1 MKIPEFISWIN
12 LHNSQLSI
20 LWIRHSLQA
29 SIASTHRHVH
39 VFYQSMIMSQTSNMR
54 QVLHVVPTKQNPHY
68 LIFKSCKSQLGMIE
82 ITHLNNTNSSFGF
95 FSSLFL
101 IIHLCSSIR
110 LTQLIQLQRRFFGRD
125 ITRTTFF
132 LRAEIY
138 RGRLFV
144 WADRS
149 LGAKQEG
156 LTIVHFLNK
165 LIVSCKEAVRFP
177 F

>member
-1 MKIPEFISWIN
+1 MKIPEFISRIN

-39 VFYQSMIMSQTSNMR
+39 VFY

-101 IIHLCSSIR
+101 IIHLRSSIR
-110 LTQLIQLQRRFFGRD
+110 LTQLIQLQRRCFGRD
-125 ITRTTFF
+125 ITGTTFF
-132 LRAEIY
+132 QGRDISGKTFCLGRSFF
-138 RGRLFV
+138 RGETR
-144 WADRS
+144 RS
-149 LGAKQEG
+149 
-156 LTIVHFLNK
+156 ND
-165 LIVSCKEAVRFP
+165 CP
-177 F
+177 FFK